1 MAHLKNS
8 NLEQAQY
15 VFVGILTHN
24 PKHAAAM
31 HMLGM
36 VRYRQGQLNAALEL
50 VKKAIKRQPN
60 HAAWYRN
67 LSVIY
72 RDLGLKAEALAA
84 EEQAQKLKT
93 RIKED
98 SSGAKVNFDA

>member
-1 MAHLKNS
+1 
-8 NLEQAQY
+8 
-15 VFVGILTHN
+15 
-24 PKHAAAM
+24 
-31 HMLGM
+31 
-36 VRYRQGQLNAALEL
+36 LNAALKL

-67 LSVIY
+67 LSTIY

-84 EEQAQKLKT
+84 EEHAQKLKT

-98 SSGAKVNFDA
+98 RGDAKVNFDAIMP